1 MYFFSTFFHI
11 KAERSE
17 GVFFKLKNPIKN
29 KVLMKQFS
37 WTQFMFLKEK
47 PLYGE
52 QVVVQ
57 REGLLGLVLAK
68 SQLSCVA

>member
-1 MYFFSTFFHI
+1 
-11 KAERSE
+11 
-17 GVFFKLKNPIKN
+17 
-29 KVLMKQFS
+29 MKQFS